1 MSDITN
7 PSYWTS
13 TYANTHR
20 DRRKY
25 ISPHP
30 GQPMYHFADAYD
42 PSHWD
47 GFNYARPGPTTQ
59 LPPVSSPTQQQQQ
72 FSPSQSFAQT
82 QPGVRSDLW
91 QTGTRPLTG
100 SFSNRQLAPIQTIR
114 QDANQINYN
123 AMPQFRP
130 SSVRNKYHVPGYMG
144 FVRGQQFRQG
154 ETYGKITR
162 RCLDVPTNLPL
173 EP

>member
-1 MSDITN
+1 MTDITN

-47 GFNYARPGPTTQ
+47 GFNYYRPGPDLNRQQPPQQ
-59 LPPVSSPTQQQQQ
+59 LPPVRAMTAPDGALR
-72 FSPSQSFAQT
+72 FSQT
-82 QPGVRSDLW
+82 QPIRVTVPGQRSDLW
-91 QTGTRPLTG
+91 GTQTRPMTGTY
-100 SFSNRQLAPIQTIR
+100 SNRLLKPIETIR
-114 QDANQINYN
+114 QNYN
-123 AMPQFRP
+123 EVNYDSGPDTRAQRG
-130 SSVRNKYHVPGYMG
+130 RNKYHVPGYMG
-144 FVRGQQFRQG
+144 FVRGQQFRHG
-154 ETYGKITR
+154 
-162 RCLDVPTNLPL
+162 
-173 EP
+173 